1 MSNTKT
7 SSSLKTLCRT
17 AIFLALLI
25 AVQFVTRSM
34 GQYVTGS
41 LVNLIL
47 IASGLMCGLWGGLA
61 VAVLSPI
68 CAFFIGIGP
77 AFPQVVPAVALGN
90 AVLVLLWVLIAG
102 AKNAPIARQAI
113 ALVVAAVAK
122 FLTLYL
128 VIVKWLV
135 PMVLTLNEKQMAVLS
150 ASFSFPQ
157 LITAVIGGVL
167 AMLRARNDLFV
178 LIDHADRYIGT
189 TEINAYTIFHS
200 YRPPLWGSAHSIAH
214 FVGKWK

>member
-25 AVQFVTRSM
+25 AVQFVTRSI

-77 AFPQVVPAVALGN
+77 ASPQVVPAVALGN

-135 PMVLTLNEKQMAVLS
+135 PMVLTLNEKQTAVLS

-167 AMLRARNDLFV
+167 AMLLV
-178 LIDHADRYIGT
+178 
-189 TEINAYTIFHS
+189 
-200 YRPPLWGSAHSIAH
+200 PPLRRAI
-214 FVGKWK
+214 KD

>member
-167 AMLRARNDLFV
+167 AMLLV
-178 LIDHADRYIGT
+178 
-189 TEINAYTIFHS
+189 
-200 YRPPLWGSAHSIAH
+200 PPLRR
-214 FVGKWK
+214 VLKV

>member
-102 AKNAPIARQAI
+102 AKNAPIAVRNCKKAI
-113 ALVVAAVAK
+113 NDGISLPIEKAVEVEEKLFGDCFETHDQKEGMAC
-122 FLTLYL
+122 FLSR
-128 VIVKWLV
+128 
-135 PMVLTLNEKQMAVLS
+135 EKPKPKAV
-150 ASFSFPQ
+150 F
-157 LITAVIGGVL
+157 T
-167 AMLRARNDLFV
+167 N
-178 LIDHADRYIGT
+178 
-189 TEINAYTIFHS
+189 N
-200 YRPPLWGSAHSIAH
+200 
-214 FVGKWK
+214 